1 MSSDGVK
8 GNRMPTASKC
18 CYAHETCGE
27 KKSGLV
33 SMAVVSLGAACK
45 LEADDAS
52 DW

>member
-27 KKSGLV
+27 KSGLV

>member
-1 MSSDGVK
+1 MGSREIGCLLHPSAATLTKHVV
-8 GNRMPTASKC
+8 
-18 CYAHETCGE
+18 